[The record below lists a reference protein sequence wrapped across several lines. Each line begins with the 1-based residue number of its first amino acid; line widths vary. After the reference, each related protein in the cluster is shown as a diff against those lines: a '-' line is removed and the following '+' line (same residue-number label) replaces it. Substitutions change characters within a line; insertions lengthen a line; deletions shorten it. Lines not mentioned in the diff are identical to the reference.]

1 MWITN
6 IRYKLNLCFG
16 TILENMD
23 LKEIIYHLEREHPNN
38 QSLGDAI
45 RKLVWKMKEEQSKA
59 IADEQLPGQLDMFK

>member
-23 LKEIIYHLEREHPNN
+23 LKEILYQLEKEHPNN
-38 QSLGDAI
+38 QLLGEAI
-45 RKLVWKMKEEQSKA
+45 RELVWKMKEEQSKA